1 MARGDAEGAAR
12 DLALAA
18 AAETHL
24 AERDY
29 VALLRPLEEALT
41 RAGDYR
47 GALTVLGYEAI
58 GRPAAWTRAR
68 ALLPKVPPADRAR
81 AAAAQ
86 GHAADAAR
94 EMEDAGR
101 VAAAAIF
108 REGTAD
114 FAGARALWSRLTLAT
129 DDDRYV
135 AALVRLNIA
144 RCAKRCGDA
153 AGAREALVAST
164 RLLEEAA
171 DHFEGIGQSERA
183 FDCFQVLTQVGR
195 ESGAFED
202 MLEGF
207 VNCIRILRE
216 DHLGT
221 FALEYFEEAIATAAE
236 RGEASAAST
245 FARDAA
251 NYARSQ
257 GLASTANGYSLLQ
270 AELWQAAAKQHQGRG
285 GPVDIVENALLAA
298 VLAYGEVG
306 QHARVGALYAELATL
321 KLAPAR
327 REQYERAKERYVDAE
342 DEELEAS
349 RPKRP
354 EANISDVWHADVL
367 EWEQRGSA
375 SEVCADVL
383 LDKRWPDLIRRR
395 AMLAR
400 LTALDVEAKEALE
413 PAASLVNA
421 RVRMAE
427 RLSELQEVYAVLA
440 PLEALFARPEGR
452 VRVAAVLA
460 LQSLYFKRTFV
471 TVRAALRD
479 PDAAVVEQGAATV
492 KALHFPHAFHP
503 LARIV
508 RESQQPSVRA
518 AALWGIAQIDTVEAA
533 EFLLGVLDNG
543 APVDQA
549 AARGAA
555 MEARGTTLAEVFRQA
570 MHGAGAGLKA
580 NLAEV
585 MKGWK
590 SPG

>member
-41 RAGDYR
+41 RAGDCR
-47 GALTVLGYEAI
+47 GALTVIGYEAI
-58 GRPAAWTRAR
+58 GKPAAWTRAR

-86 GHAADAAR
+86 GYAAEAAR
-94 EMEDAGR
+94 EMEDAGN

-114 FAGARALWSRLTLAT
+114 FAGARALWSRLTFAT

-144 RCAKRCGDA
+144 RCAKRCGDPG
-153 AGAREALVAST
+153 GARDALVAST

-236 RGEASAAST
+236 RGETSAAST

-257 GLASTANGYSLLQ
+257 GLADTANGYSLLQ

-285 GPVDIVENALLAA
+285 APVDIVENALLAA

-306 QHARVGALYAELATL
+306 QHARVGALYAQLASL
-321 KLAPAR
+321 KLGPAR
-327 REQYERAKERYVDAE
+327 REQYERAKERYVDAK
-342 DEELEAS
+342 DEEIETS

-375 SEVCADVL
+375 AEVCADVL

-400 LTALDVEAKEALE
+400 LTALEVEAKEGLE
-413 PAASLVNA
+413 SAASLVDA

-427 RLSELQEVYAVLA
+427 RLSELQVYAVLA
-440 PLEALFARPEGR
+440 PLEALFARPERR
-452 VRVAAVLA
+452 VRVAVVRA

-471 TVRAALRD
+471 TLRAALRD
-479 PDAAVVEQGAATV
+479 ADAAVVEQGTATV

-508 RESQQPSVRA
+508 RESPQPSVRA
-518 AALWGIAQIDTVEAA
+518 AALWGMAQIDTVEAA

-549 AARGAA
+549 AARGAVK
-555 MEARGTTLAEVFRQA
+555 EAPGTTFAEVFRQA
-570 MHGAGAGLKA
+570 THGAGAGLKA

-585 MKGWK
+585 MKGWRR
-590 SPG
+590 PG